1 MLQALLIGNIGANA
15 QVKVS
20 DGQEFVTFRV
30 AHNEAYTKQDGTK
43 VEKSMWIDCTMS
55 CANGRPA
62 VLPYLVQGALVF
74 IQGSVSTRVYS
85 SEKDRCMKAGISI
98 KVQKVE
104 LLGGVADA
112 VPRRLYTKDG
122 VMVDVSKHF
131 WCSEKATQLLSQSGK
146 LFNVDANGFITPEMD
161 SQAQQVQEQ
170 QQATQAQEQQQ
181 QSETQGEKKAKSN
194 AK

>member
-15 QVKVS
+15 QVKSS

-104 LLGGVADA
+104 LLGGVSDA

-161 SQAQQVQEQ
+161 SQVQQVQEQ
-170 QQATQAQEQQQ
+170 QQATQTQEQQQ
-181 QSETQGEKKAKSN
+181 RTETQGEKKAKSN

>member
-74 IQGSVSTRVYS
+74 IQGSVNTRVYS
-85 SEKDRCMKAGISI
+85 SEKDRCIKAGISI

-104 LLGGVADA
+104 LLGGVTDA

-131 WCSEKATQLLSQSGK
+131 WCSEKATQLLSQSGR

-170 QQATQAQEQQQ
+170 QQSTQAQEQQQ

-194 AK
+194 TK